1 MIGGM
6 GELVSGLLDLLRSA
20 GKVGGYVSLAI
31 GLVLIPA
38 GYYLFAH
45 GAGPGRVWP
54 IMLGISV
61 VGLASLLMGLG
72 VLFGN
77 QARLD
82 AAYEG
87 GDIVRADFAE
97 ARAAAESA
105 SVPFGACGDCAHV
118 QEGALAFDRCPNCF
132 SVPGWLL
139 VEQESER
146 GRALSSL
153 S

>member
-1 MIGGM
+1 MLCAM
-6 GELVSGLLDLLRSA
+6 GELVSGLLDLLRAA
-20 GKVGGYVSLAI
+20 GKVGAYVSLAL
-31 GLVLIPA
+31 GLVLIPL
-38 GYYLFAH
+38 GYYLFAY
-45 GAGPGRVWP
+45 GAGPGAVWP

-61 VGLASLLMGLG
+61 LGLGSLLMGLG

-87 GDIVRADFAE
+87 EDIVRADFAD
-97 ARAAAESA
+97 ARVAAESA
-105 SVPFGACGDCAHV
+105 NVPFGACGDCGHV

-132 SVPGWLL
+132 SVAGWLL
-139 VEQESER
+139 VEHESER